1 MWNKRVLGALVALG
15 IVLAACGGGTSSPSA
30 GGANASPTTSLA
42 KDQTFRFGA
51 TEPPT
56 LDPQKATDSASIVV
70 LRSITRTL
78 VYFDPELKVVTDGGL
93 AEKYDVSAD
102 GKTVTFTLKAGI
114 KYSNGDPIKASDFVY
129 SFQRLIDP
137 RTAAGYSYVMG
148 DIVGAADL
156 LALDPTKLP
165 ADAKIDA
172 LIAKLGVEAPDDS
185 TFVVHLANATAYF
198 PYIVSLWVTA
208 PVEKAWITAKD
219 ATEAKNY
226 VGSGPFNLAQWDH
239 NAKLVMKPNPNWAG
253 AKAKLSEVDMTL
265 YSDTNLTY
273 DAYRNDE
280 LDMSSVP
287 SANRAEVS
295 ADPQLSKEVI
305 KSSVLATYYMGFDMR
320 GSNTPNPKSVMGKS
334 KELRYA
340 FSESVDRAALVNTVN
355 QGVGTPATSMV
366 PKGMQGNQPDIG
378 LKYDVTKA
386 KADLQTALTNLG
398 VTAADLSDGG
408 KDAIE
413 LGFNSGAGHE
423 PIMEFLQAQ
432 WQTNLG
438 IKVKL
443 SGLEWKSFLARL
455 DEAPFTIYRLG
466 WGADYPHPN
475 NFLRDVF
482 GCTGTTPNG
491 NNESRWCNAQFNDLL
506 NQAATKPDIASALPL
521 YNQAQQILVD
531 DAPVIFLYWYGR
543 FTLVKPW
550 VQGLTPTAQDST
562 TGELFF
568 DRIQIAAHS

>member
-1 MWNKRVLGALVALG
+1 MSNKRVLGALVALG
-15 IVLAACGGGTSSPSA
+15 IVLAACGGGNPSATAGGGASPSLK
-30 GGANASPTTSLA
+30 LA
-42 KDQTFRFGA
+42 ADQVFRFGA

-70 LRSITRTL
+70 LRSITRPL
-78 VYFDPELKVVTDGGL
+78 VYFDPDLKVVTDGGL

-102 GKTVTFTLKAGI
+102 GKTVTFTLKSGI
-114 KYSNGDPIKASDFVY
+114 KYSNGDAIKASDFVY
-129 SFQRLIDP
+129 AFQRLIDP

-148 DIVGAADL
+148 DVVGAGDL

-165 ADAKIDA
+165 ADAALDA
-172 LIAKLGVEAPDDS
+172 MVAKLGVEAPDDS
-185 TFVVHLANATAYF
+185 TFVVHLANPTAYF

-208 PVEKAWITAKD
+208 PVQKAWITAKD
-219 ATEAKNY
+219 ATEAKNF
-226 VGSGPFNLAQWDH
+226 VGSGPFNLSQWEH
-239 NAKLVMKPNPNWAG
+239 NAKLVMKANPNWTG
-253 AKAKLSEVDMTL
+253 AKPKLAEVDMTL

-280 LDMSSVP
+280 LDMTAVP
-287 SANRAEVS
+287 SANRSEVT
-295 ADPQLSKEVI
+295 ADPDLTKQVI
-305 KSSVLATYYMGFDMR
+305 KSSVLATYYIGFDMR
-320 GSNTPNPKSVMGKS
+320 GSGEGKPVSLVGKS

-340 FSESVDRAALVNTVN
+340 FSESVDRDALVNTVN
-355 QGVGTPATSMV
+355 QGVGTAAMSMV
-366 PKGMQGNQPDIG
+366 PKGMQGVQPDIG
-378 LKYDVTKA
+378 LKFDATKA
-386 KADLQTALTNLG
+386 KADLATALTALG

-408 KDAIE
+408 KSAIE

-432 WQTNLG
+432 WNTNLG

-455 DEAPFTIYRLG
+455 DEQPFTMYRLG

-482 GCTGTTPNG
+482 GCTGNTPNG
-491 NNESRWCNAQFNDLL
+491 NNEARWCNAQFNDLL

-521 YNQAQQILVD
+521 YNQAQQNLVD
-531 DAPVIFLYWYGR
+531 DAPVIFLYRYGR

-568 DRIQIAAHS
+568 DRIQIAEHT

>member
-1 MWNKRVLGALVALG
+1 MSNKRVLGALVALG
-15 IVLAACGGGTSSPSA
+15 IVLAACGGGNPSASA
-30 GGANASPTTSLA
+30 GGGASPSLKLA
-42 KDQTFRFGA
+42 ADQVFRFGA

-70 LRSITRTL
+70 LRSITRPL
-78 VYFDPELKVVTDGGL
+78 VYFDPDLKVVTDGGL

-102 GKTVTFTLKAGI
+102 GKTVTFTLKSGI
-114 KYSNGDPIKASDFVY
+114 KYSNGDAIKASDFVY
-129 SFQRLIDP
+129 AFQRLIDP

-148 DIVGAADL
+148 DVVGAGDL

-165 ADAKIDA
+165 ADAALDA
-172 LIAKLGVEAPDDS
+172 MVTKLGVEAPDDS
-185 TFVVHLANATAYF
+185 TFVVHLANPTAYF

-208 PVEKAWITAKD
+208 PVQKAWITAKD

-226 VGSGPFNLAQWDH
+226 VGSGPFSLAQWEH
-239 NAKLVMKPNPNWAG
+239 NAKLVMKTNANWSG
-253 AKAKLSEVDMTL
+253 AKPKLTEVDMTL
-265 YSDTNLTY
+265 YSDANLTY

-280 LDMSSVP
+280 LDMTSVP
-287 SANRAEVS
+287 SANRAEVT
-295 ADPQLSKEVI
+295 ADPDLSKQVI
-305 KSSVLATYYMGFDMR
+305 KSSILATYYIGFDMR
-320 GSNTPNPKSVMGKS
+320 GSGEGKPVSLVGKS

-340 FSESVDRAALVNTVN
+340 LSESVDRDALVNTVN
-355 QGVGTPATSMV
+355 QGVGTPAMSMV

-378 LKYDVTKA
+378 IKFDVTKA
-386 KADLQTALTNLG
+386 KADLATALTALG

-408 KDAIE
+408 KSALE
-413 LGFNSGAGHE
+413 LGFNTGQGHE
-423 PIMEFLQAQ
+423 PIMEFLQGQ

-443 SGLEWKSFLARL
+443 TGLEWKTYLLRL
-455 DEAPFTIYRLG
+455 DEQPFTMYRLG
-466 WGADYPHPN
+466 WGADYAHPN

-482 GCTGTTPNG
+482 GCTGNAPNG

-506 NQAATKPDIASALPL
+506 NQAATKPDIAAALPL
-521 YNQAQQILVD
+521 YSQAQQILVD

-550 VQGLTPTAQDST
+550 VQGLTPTAQDT
-562 TGELFF
+562 DTGELFF
-568 DRIQIAAHS
+568 DRIQIAEHT